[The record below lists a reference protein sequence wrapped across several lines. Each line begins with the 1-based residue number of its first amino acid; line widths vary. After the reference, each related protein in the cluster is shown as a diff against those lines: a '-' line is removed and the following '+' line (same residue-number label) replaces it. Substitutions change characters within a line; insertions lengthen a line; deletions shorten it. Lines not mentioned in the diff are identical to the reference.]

1 MFYLC
6 NPHIYGIMWPE
17 WLKIMSAQ
25 CEGWIGFCNLLKLK
39 TNLNQVESTA
49 HRWVN
54 LNNDGASKDDI
65 VTTYGGSIHW
75 MDGKWLGGFA
85 KKVGN

>member
-1 MFYLC
+1 
-6 NPHIYGIMWPE
+6 
-17 WLKIMSAQ
+17 MSAQ

-54 LNNDGASKDDI
+54 LNNDGASKDGI
-65 VTTYGGSIHW
+65 VTTYGGLIH
-75 MDGKWLGGFA
+75 
-85 KKVGN
+85 

>member
-1 MFYLC
+1 
-6 NPHIYGIMWPE
+6 
-17 WLKIMSAQ
+17 MSAQ

-54 LNNDGASKDDI
+54 LNNDGASKDGI
-65 VTTYGGSIHW
+65 VTTYGGLIHLNGRK
-75 MDGKWLGGFA
+75 M
-85 KKVGN
+85 VGWFCQKSG